1 MSIFALDMIF
11 SDALVQLKA
20 FARQDGLMLALVWIA
35 SFIAILFIPQSAIG
49 SLLAMATP
57 FVVGWRL
64 IKFRNY
70 ALGGYISFRRGLVY
84 SLYTFFYA
92 SLVFCLAQYIYF
104 RYLDHG
110 LFNSIVIAAGK
121 MMSESY
127 KAKGLDTSDINTVVR
142 QFTSMKPIQL
152 SFIFM
157 MQNIIFG
164 FIMSLPIAV
173 LCRRHGPYQRK
184 M

>member
-20 FARQDGLMLALVWIA
+20 FARQDGLILASVWIA
-35 SFIAILFIPQSAIG
+35 SFAAILFIPTSTVG

-64 IKFRNY
+64 VRFRNY
-70 ALGGYISFRRGLVY
+70 ALEGYISFRRGLAY
-84 SLYTFFYA
+84 SWYTFFYA
-92 SLVFCLAQYIYF
+92 SLMFCLAQYIYF

-110 LFNSIVIAAGK
+110 LFTSIIIMAGK
-121 MMSESY
+121 AMTETY
-127 KAKGLDTSDINTVVR
+127 KAQGLDTSDINAMVG
-142 QFTSMKPIQL
+142 QFTLLKPIQL

-157 MQNIIFG
+157 MQNIFFG
-164 FIMSLPIAV
+164 FIMSLPIAL
-173 LCRRHGPYQRK
+173 LCRRQGPYKRK